1 MEPIFSFV
9 EYLVGGSVGLLWLIP
24 IVLHLLALDK
34 FEINVGF
41 SEGGFAL
48 IFSYAL
54 GIFLDR
60 ASSFLL
66 NPGSSLGKTSE
77 GLKKLRTNYISLI
90 KKTVSL
96 ENNETDGSNDN
107 NKSSPVE
114 NQKNSTA
121 SRKEGAY
128 FKTAKILA
136 LAPESLAQTTQ
147 AYVGRERIARVMLLN
162 SVAGLIVAISLQRS
176 FFALHILLVLAAAWS
191 LLTWAELQTL
201 SEQFKKKAINE
212 IVASHSKN
220 LG

>member
-24 IVLHLLALDK
+24 LLLHLLALDNL
-34 FEINVGF
+34 EINVGF

-60 ASSFLL
+60 ASSFML
-66 NPGSSLGKTSE
+66 NPVSSWGKTSE
-77 GLKKLRTNYISLI
+77 GLTKLRTNYMFTR
-90 KKTVSL
+90 KKPDSL
-96 ENNETDGSNDN
+96 ENNEACGSDGNDR
-107 NKSSPVE
+107 SSPLE
-114 NQKNSTA
+114 NQKSSIA
-121 SRKEGAY
+121 SRKESAY
-128 FKTAKILA
+128 SKTTKILA

-162 SVAGLIVAISLQRS
+162 SVAGLIVAIMLQRS
-176 FFALHILLVLAAAWS
+176 FSTLHVLLSLAAAWS

-201 SEQFKKKAINE
+201 SEQFKEKAINE
-212 IVASHSKN
+212 IVAGHSKK
-220 LG
+220 LD